1 MSSPKNSLS
10 KSEPQFSLHNGT
22 TTGVTAPLLQVRDLA
37 TEFATRSGVARAVD
51 GVSFN
56 VFAGEI
62 VGLVGESGSGKSV
75 TGYSILGLIDLPGR
89 ITKGSVRLEG
99 QELIGMA
106 RHQLRTLRGRR
117 IAMVF
122 QDPMSTLNPVLT
134 VFAQMRLAMLAHGRP
149 DDAQMRARALE
160 ALGKVGIPDPERR
173 LEAYPHEL
181 SGGMR
186 QRVAIAIAFLNQ
198 PALVICDEP
207 TTALDV
213 SIQAQILV
221 EMKTLVREAGVSL
234 VWISH
239 DLATVSVL
247 ASRLL
252 VMYAGRLIEE
262 GPTAEVLS
270 RPRHP
275 YTQGL
280 IDSLPSRAAPGRD
293 LVQIP
298 GSTPALTSLPSGCAF
313 RERCAHATAICSTA
327 PVQTIE
333 SPRTWSCHHPLN
345 THVAA
350 ENDL

>member
-1 MSSPKNSLS
+1 MSA
-10 KSEPQFSLHNGT
+10 QGQ
-22 TTGVTAPLLQVRDLA
+22 PLLQVRDLQ
-37 TEFATRSGVARAVD
+37 TQFDTRAGVARAVD
-51 GVSFN
+51 GVSFD
-56 VFAGEI
+56 VHAGEI

-75 TGYSILGLIDLPGR
+75 TGYSILGLIDAPGR
-89 ITKGSVRLEG
+89 IVGGSVKFDG
-99 QELIGMA
+99 QELVGLPNH
-106 RHQLRTLRGRR
+106 RLRTLRGRR

-122 QDPMSTLNPVLT
+122 QDPMSTLNAVLK
-134 VFAQMRLAMLAHGRP
+134 VSEQMRLALLAHGRP
-149 DDAQMRARALE
+149 SAAEMRQRCIDALT
-160 ALGKVGIPDPERR
+160 KVGIPDPERR
-173 LEAYPHEL
+173 LDAYPHEL

-186 QRVAIAIAFLNQ
+186 QRVAIAIAFLNH

-252 VMYAGRLIEE
+252 VMYAGRLIEQ
-262 GPTAEVLS
+262 GPTAEVLR

-298 GSTPALTSLPSGCAF
+298 GATPSLTALPTGCAF
-313 RERCAHATAICSTA
+313 KERCGYASSACDVA
-327 PVQTIE
+327 PEQTFE
-333 SPRTWSCHHPLN
+333 PPRIWRCHHPLN
-345 THVAA
+345 IGAKSETTETAA
-350 ENDL
+350 